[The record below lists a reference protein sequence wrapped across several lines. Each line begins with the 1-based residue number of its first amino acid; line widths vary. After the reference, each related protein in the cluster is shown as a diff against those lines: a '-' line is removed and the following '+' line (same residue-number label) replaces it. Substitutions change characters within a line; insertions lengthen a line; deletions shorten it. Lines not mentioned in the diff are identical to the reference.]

1 MPAHRLPRPGGGRR
15 PSALVAALTALALV
29 AVLAA
34 AVPGAAAQTS
44 PTTSAPAAPLRVR
57 AFGDSITAGYGF
69 LGDGTEWSIFSLLR
83 CRPPAGEM
91 NDRCSSNSSLGPS
104 SPAGP
109 PAFTADF
116 GLANNVSWAAQ
127 VTNALGAS
135 DYANYAVTGSEPRQW
150 MNLSPGPGQPDNG
163 VYHDLLVRLENDDP
177 DLVLATLGANPLL
190 ATFLTGPGMAC
201 SEYDDEASQ
210 RQLFVDCVD
219 GIIAD
224 NLVAQR
230 LIAVYIDILA
240 HTAKAKVLVTKYY
253 LAMPALSVFDEWQSQ
268 VMVDA
273 VNGQID
279 KAVAS
284 VKESGAAFAERIATS
299 EPPRF
304 ESGWP
309 GTGQDATCGAKVPA
323 DGPSRQSLYAQMKL
337 LHEAGTRGF
346 CASNQPWTIDGD
358 TGIHPN
364 RVGHAQLAASALG
377 VIRANGW
384 ETPSP

>member
-1 MPAHRLPRPGGGRR
+1 MHAPGALARR
-15 PSALVAALTALALV
+15 PRARATAAAAGAVVALL
-29 AVLAA
+29 AVLAST
-34 AVPGAAAQTS
+34 VPGAGAQATT
-44 PTTSAPAAPLRVR
+44 TTSVASAPLRVR

-69 LGDGTEWSIFSLLR
+69 LGDGTEWDIFSLLR
-83 CRPPAGEM
+83 CRPPVGEL

-109 PAFTADF
+109 PVFTPDF

-127 VTNALGAS
+127 VTNALGTK
-135 DYANYAVTGSEPRQW
+135 DYANYSVTGSEPRQW
-150 MNLSPGPGQPDNG
+150 MNLAPEPDQPDNG
-163 VYHDLLVRLENDDP
+163 EYHDLLERLESDDP

-201 SEYDDEASQ
+201 SEFADEATQ
-210 RQLFVDCVD
+210 RQYFVDCID
-219 GIIAD
+219 GVIDD
-224 NLVAQR
+224 NLVSQR
-230 LIAVYIDILA
+230 LIAVYLDILA

-253 LAMPALSVFDEWQSQ
+253 LAMPAMSVFDEWQSQ

-273 VNGQID
+273 VNAQID
-279 KAVAS
+279 TAVAS
-284 VKESGAAFAERIATS
+284 VKESGAAFAERIAVS

-304 ESGWP
+304 DSGWP

-323 DGPSRQSLYAQMKL
+323 DGPSHQSLFAQVKM
-337 LHEAGTRGF
+337 LHQAGAQGF
-346 CASNQPWTIDGD
+346 CASLQPWTIDGD

-364 RVGHAQLAASALG
+364 RVGHAQLAASALA

-384 ETPSP
+384 ETPSGG